1 MIFSVLQKNKNKNMK
16 TLVKILSGV
25 VLTSVLS
32 NGIGFA
38 QEKDNKGINPLSVRE
53 INEADIMM
61 KRTLW
66 RRIDLKEKAN
76 QPLFSE
82 DNQITKYII
91 DAMKAGLLD
100 AYDDDKL
107 AKKMTLDQFN
117 KRLTIPAATKTLTAE
132 EIKAGFSDDPA
143 KDAGAGWD
151 ATSPKK
157 DAGTQKPT
165 ANEGGWGAT
174 DTKKPAEDNGGWGAT
189 PAKKGKGKG
198 KKGAKTAIAPSKPAI
213 DSTEIKRKQAE
224 EAAAALAAAAEKESE
239 NQYYPSDLTVMQIKE
254 DRVFDRKRSRL
265 YYDIQTI
272 TIYVSAEVNPI
283 GLEVPVA
290 TFKYKD
296 LDKLFRS
303 DPKKF
308 IWFNEYNTAQHK
320 NLADAFDL
328 RLFEGRIVKY
338 SNAKNQ
344 DLTSIY
350 GGDKQA
356 LWKSIQLE
364 EQLMEEEHNLWE
376 Y

>member
-1 MIFSVLQKNKNKNMK
+1 MK
-16 TLVKILSGV
+16 SLVKILSGA
-25 VLTSVLS
+25 VLLSVLS
-32 NGIGFA
+32 NGMGLA
-38 QEKDNKGINPLSVRE
+38 QEKDNKGLNPLSVRE

-76 QPLFSE
+76 LPMFSE

-100 AYDDDKL
+100 AYEDDKL
-107 AKKMTLDQFN
+107 GKKLTLDQFN
-117 KRLTIPAATKTLTAE
+117 KKLTIPAATKTLTAE

-143 KDAGAGWD
+143 KDAGAAGGWGD
-151 ATSPKK
+151 APKK
-157 DAGTQKPT
+157 DAGTAQKPT
-165 ANEGGWGAT
+165 A
-174 DTKKPAEDNGGWGAT
+174 DNGGWGAADPKK
-189 PAKKGKGKG
+189 PAAPADNGGWGAAPAPKKGKG
-198 KKGAKTAIAPSKPAI
+198 KKGAKTGIAPSKSAI

-239 NQYYPSDLTVMQIKE
+239 NQYYPSDLTVMQIRE

-265 YYDIQTI
+265 YYDIQTV
-272 TIYVSAEVNPI
+272 TIYVPADVNPV
-283 GLEVPVA
+283 GLEVPIA

-344 DLTSIY
+344 DLTTIY

>member
-1 MIFSVLQKNKNKNMK
+1 MK
-16 TLVKILSGV
+16 TLVKILSGA
-25 VLTSVLS
+25 VLLSVLGS
-32 NGIGFA
+32 NVGLA
-38 QEKDNKGINPLSVRE
+38 QEKDNKGLNPLSVRE
-53 INEADIMM
+53 INEADVMM

-76 QPLFSE
+76 LPMFSE

-100 AYDDDKL
+100 AYEDDKL
-107 AKKMTLDQFN
+107 AKKLTLDQFN
-117 KRLTIPAATKTLTAE
+117 KKLTIPAATKTLTAE

-143 KDAGAGWD
+143 KDAAGGWGTD
-151 ATSPKK
+151 TKK

-165 ANEGGWGAT
+165 ATDGGWGAT
-174 DTKKPAEDNGGWGAT
+174 DTKKADVPADNGGWGAAPT
-189 PAKKGKGKG
+189 KKGKG
-198 KKGAKTAIAPSKPAI
+198 KKGGKTAIAAVKPAI

-239 NQYYPSDLTVMQIKE
+239 NQYYPSDLTVMQIRE

-265 YYDIQTI
+265 YHDIQTV
-272 TIYVSAEVNPI
+272 TIYVPADVNPV
-283 GLEVPVA
+283 GLEVPIA

-328 RLFEGRIVKY
+328 RLFESRIVRY

-344 DLTSIY
+344 DLTTIY

>member
-1 MIFSVLQKNKNKNMK
+1 
-16 TLVKILSGV
+16 
-25 VLTSVLS
+25 
-32 NGIGFA
+32 
-38 QEKDNKGINPLSVRE
+38 
-53 INEADIMM
+53 
-61 KRTLW
+61 
-66 RRIDLKEKAN
+66 
-76 QPLFSE
+76 
-82 DNQITKYII
+82 
-91 DAMKAGLLD
+91 MKAGLFD
-100 AYDDDKL
+100 AYEDDKL
-107 AKKMTLDQFN
+107 VKKLTSEQFN
-117 KRLTIPAATKTLTAE
+117 KKLTIPAATKTLTAE

-143 KDAGAGWD
+143 KDAGSGWGGD
-151 ATSPKK
+151 TKK
-157 DAGTQKPT
+157 DVPAAQKPT

-174 DTKKPAEDNGGWGAT
+174 DTKKPAEDNGGWGAA
-189 PAKKGKGKG
+189 PAKKGKKG
-198 KKGAKTAIAPSKPAI
+198 KKGIAPAPKVVI

-239 NQYYPSDLTVMQIKE
+239 NQYYPSDLTVMQVRE

-265 YYDIQTI
+265 YYDIQTV
-272 TIYVSAEVNPI
+272 TIFVPADVNPI
-283 GLEVPVA
+283 GLEVPIA

-328 RLFEGRIVKY
+328 RLFEGRIIKY

-344 DLTSIY
+344 DLTTIY